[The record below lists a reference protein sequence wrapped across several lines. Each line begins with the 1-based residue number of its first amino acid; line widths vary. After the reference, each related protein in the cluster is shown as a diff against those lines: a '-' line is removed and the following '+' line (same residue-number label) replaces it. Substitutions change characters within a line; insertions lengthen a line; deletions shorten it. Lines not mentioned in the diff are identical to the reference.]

1 MKKTVTLSI
10 AILLIATILFSFSLV
25 SADGETTLVVG
36 FDQDFPPYGYIGED
50 GEFTGFDLEL
60 AAAVA
65 EKLGL
70 EIVYQPIAW
79 DAKDMELDSGTID
92 LIWNGFTINGREDK
106 YEWTEPYKDAG
117 QIILV
122 KADADVEALTDLA
135 GKVVA
140 VQTDSA
146 ALQALESEDFAELTA
161 SFANLLVVDQYNT
174 AFMDLEAGAVDAIAM
189 DVDVAYFQ
197 IEGKEDDYKILDEW
211 IQEEQYGVG
220 FKLGNTE
227 LRDAVQ
233 TALEEIVADGTFA
246 EISEKWFGND
256 VCALSVCQTNAE

>member
-1 MKKTVTLSI
+1 MKKTSTLSI
-10 AILLIATILFSFSLV
+10 AVLLIAVFLFSFSLV

-50 GEFTGFDLEL
+50 GEFTGYDLDL

-70 EIVYQPIAW
+70 EVVYQPIAW

-106 YEWTEPYKDAG
+106 YEWTEAYKDAG

-122 KADADVEALTDLA
+122 KSDSGIETFADLA

-146 ALQALESEDFAELTA
+146 ALEALESEDFAELTA
-161 SFANLLVVDQYNT
+161 SFADLLVVEQYNA
-174 AFMDLEAGAVDAIAM
+174 AFMDLEAGAVDAIAL
-189 DVDVAYFQ
+189 DIDVANYQ
-197 IEGKEDDYKILDEW
+197 IEGKEDSYKILDEW

-227 LRDAVQ
+227 LRDKVQ
-233 TALEEIVADGTFA
+233 AALEEIVADGTFA
-246 EISEKWFGND
+246 EISEEWFGYD
-256 VCALSVCQTNAE
+256 SCVLSVCQSAGE

>member
-10 AILLIATILFSFSLV
+10 AILLIATVLFSFSLV

-174 AFMDLEAGAVDAIAM
+174 AFMDLEASAVDAIAM
-189 DVDVAYFQ
+189 DVDVAYRKNNTASDSNSATPNCVTQ
-197 IEGKEDDYKILDEW
+197 
-211 IQEEQYGVG
+211 
-220 FKLGNTE
+220 FKPRWKKLS
-227 LRDAVQ
+227 R
-233 TALEEIVADGTFA
+233 TAPSLKFLKNGSATTFVPSA
-246 EISEKWFGND
+246 SARRMLNKK
-256 VCALSVCQTNAE
+256 NASL